1 MKSRITITDIA
12 KLANV
17 SKTTV
22 SFYLNG
28 KYEKMSEET
37 RLRIEKAIAKTG
49 YEPSIVARSLNF
61 KQTHLIGVIIG
72 DITNSFANQIVKGIE
87 TYAKECGY
95 QLIVGSSG
103 YDVERERQY
112 VRSMSAMGVDGFIVQ
127 PTVHFESMWDNLNY
141 EKPLVFFDSPNSSNY
156 QDLWVK
162 TNNYEAVFEAAEK
175 MCSKGYRYFVIV
187 TADPYVLRTRLER
200 NRGMMDALDLKGYKY
215 DVVIADSMTSEEDI
229 ERKLK
234 PLIENNQ
241 DVCIFV
247 CNNWLLTKV
256 YKVMQKWKNL
266 IPNQVGL
273 IGFDS
278 LEWTELSS
286 PSVTTIVQPAY
297 EEGYRAGK
305 ILIDRIEGRN
315 EEAPNQILKCWINE
329 KESTDKRGNHS

>member
-1 MKSRITITDIA
+1 MKNKITITDIA

-22 SFYLNG
+22 SFYLNE

-37 RLRIEKAIAKTG
+37 RERIEKAIEKTG

-61 KQTHLIGVIIG
+61 KQTRLIGVIIG

-103 YDVERERQY
+103 YDIEHERQY

-127 PTVHFESMWDNLNY
+127 PTVAFESMWMNSGYL
-141 EKPLVFFDSPNSSNY
+141 KPVVFFDSPNSSNL
-156 QDLWVK
+156 QGLWVK
-162 TNNYEAVFEAAEK
+162 TNNYEAVYEATELL
-175 MCSKGYRYFVIV
+175 CEKGYRHFVIV

-200 NRGMMDALDLKGYKY
+200 NRGMMDCLDLKGYQY
-215 DVVIADSMTSEEDI
+215 DVVIADAVSTEEEI
-229 ERKLK
+229 EMKLR
-234 PLIENNQ
+234 PLIENRQ
-241 DVCIFV
+241 DVCVFV

-256 YKVMQKWKNL
+256 YRVMRQWEDL
-266 IPNQVGL
+266 IPSQIGL
-273 IGFDS
+273 LGFDS
-278 LEWTELSS
+278 LEWTELAT

-305 ILIDRIEGRN
+305 ILIDKIEERN
-315 EEAPNQILKCWINE
+315 EEVPNQILKCWINE
-329 KESTDKRGNHS
+329 KDSTNRN